1 MVTTTWIVL
10 SRKLFVFLLAAA
22 STNDAVALLS
32 SSSVTS
38 VSWSETSLFSR
49 SPMLLPSD
57 ASFSAPTPTLTELS
71 SSVVYRQQQQQQQRV
86 SRAAFL
92 RSIAFGGTAFLF
104 GTPTLPATAKD
115 NNPAAQIQAGL
126 ADLDRVVSKEA
137 NKIDRAATKE
147 KKKMTKEI
155 KKETKK
161 IDKKIQKEVKK
172 IEKKNPEVTKKV
184 KKETKKVMREVDKKT
199 EIARQETEKVKREA
213 KKIGSGLE
221 QKANALVGGTSGGAV
236 AVPQARSG
244 GGGGSGIDVSRLKV
258 CGDGRKKVLSIRLKF
273 QDMIYDPVTA
283 GGVTPRFTTPPV

>member
-1 MVTTTWIVL
+1 M
-10 SRKLFVFLLAAA
+10 
-22 STNDAVALLS
+22 NDAVALLS
-32 SSSVTS
+32 SSSVITS
-38 VSWSETSLFSR
+38 VSWSETSLLSR

-57 ASFSAPTPTLTELS
+57 ASFSAPTPTPTELS

-126 ADLDRVVSKEA
+126 ADLDRAVSNEANKIDRAATKEA

-199 EIARQETEKVKREA
+199 EKARQETEKVKREA

-221 QKANALVGGTSGGAV
+221 QKANALVGGGTGGTV
-236 AVPQARSG
+236 AVPQARSSG
-244 GGGGSGIDVSRLKV
+244 VGVGGIDVSRLKV
-258 CGDGRKKVLSIRLKF
+258 CGDGRKKCVR
-273 QDMIYDPVTA
+273 
-283 GGVTPRFTTPPV
+283 